1 MSKYL
6 ITPSLL
12 NSFAYY
18 IQDEWKSPAESRADF
33 LKTLSRKKFEPNEA
47 MQKGIDFEDDIEN
60 YCNNKFR
67 PTFKKQ
73 AIGAVFSWDEI
84 SKLGYDDCENP
95 SGFCC
100 ICDNDDCEGECDISR
115 ETHEEPLRVK
125 DDYSEC
131 VIACGKI
138 VKDGLWQ
145 QSVKKEIKVGNQEFL
160 LYGRTDVIKRDTIY
174 DIKFTGN
181 YELGKF
187 LDSSQHLI
195 YLYCSD
201 LPNFSYLISDGK
213 EFWREDYHNH
223 AGIENEIKS
232 KISDFLGYLENDK
245 EAKEM
250 FLTKWESKNNNNAR

>member
-1 MSKYL
+1 MQKML

-12 NSFAYY
+12 NSYAYY

-33 LKTLSRKKFEPNEA
+33 LKTLSRERFEPNEA
-47 MQKGIDFEDDIEN
+47 MQKGIDFEDDVKF
-60 YCNNKFR
+60 YCDFASFR
-67 PTFKKQ
+67 GMGKT
-73 AIGAVFSWDEI
+73 IDE
-84 SKLGYDDCENP
+84 SEL
-95 SGFCC
+95 
-100 ICDNDDCEGECDISR
+100 DIR
-115 ETHEEPLRVK
+115 DEHETHIIYEKEIVKHNEPEFAIDYVVK
-125 DDYSEC
+125 DIGD
-131 VIACGKI
+131 I
-138 VKDGLWQ
+138 VKGGLWQ

-160 LYGRTDVIKRDTIY
+160 LYGRTDVIKRDTVY
-174 DIKFTGN
+174 DIKFTSN

-195 YLYCSD
+195 YLFCSD

-250 FLTKWESKNNNNAR
+250 FLTKWESKNNNNA

>member
-1 MSKYL
+1 VSKYL
-6 ITPSLL
+6 ITTSLL

-47 MQKGIDFEDDIEN
+47 MQKGIDFE
-60 YCNNKFR
+60 
-67 PTFKKQ
+67 KKIQ
-73 AIGAVFSWDEI
+73 T
-84 SKLGYDDCENP
+84 Y
-95 SGFCC
+95 
-100 ICDNDDCEGECDISR
+100 CEGKYFDAISALVSIPHDYEEEEADEAIEQDI
-115 ETHEEPLRVK
+115 
-125 DDYSEC
+125 
-131 VIACGKI
+131 I
-138 VKDGLWQ
+138 VKSIGEIVKGGLWQ

-160 LYGRTDVIKRDTIY
+160 LYGRTDVIKRDTVY
-174 DIKFTGN
+174 DIKFTSD

-201 LPNFSYLISDGK
+201 LPNFSYLVSDGK

-232 KISDFLGYLENDK
+232 KISNFLGYLENDK

-250 FLTKWESKNNNNAR
+250 FLTKWESKNNNNA

>member
-1 MSKYL
+1 MTKYL
-6 ITPSLL
+6 LTPSLL
-12 NSFAYY
+12 NSYAYY
-18 IQDEWKSPAESRADF
+18 IQDEWKSPTDSRADF
-33 LKTLSRKKFEPNEA
+33 LKTLSREKFEPNEA

-73 AIGAVFSWDEI
+73 AIGAVFSWEEV
-84 SKLGYDDCENP
+84 SQLGYEELCDP
-95 SGFCC
+95 SGYCPC
-100 ICDNDDCEGECDISR
+100 GDDDCEGECDYE
-115 ETHEEPLRVK
+115 ETTYKETLQVK

-138 VKDGLWQ
+138 VKNGLWQ

-174 DIKFTGN
+174 DIKFTSN

-187 LDSSQHLI
+187 LDSIQHLI

-213 EFWREDYHNH
+213 DWWKEDYVNH
-223 AGIENEIKS
+223 EGVEGQIKS
-232 KISDFLGYLENDK
+232 KISDFLNYLETDK

-250 FLTKWESKNNNNAR
+250 FFNKWGSK

>member
-1 MSKYL
+1 MTKFL

-12 NSFAYY
+12 NSYSYY
-18 IQDEWKSPAESRADF
+18 IGDDYKSPADSRADF
-33 LKTLSRKKFEPNEA
+33 LKTLSREKFEPNEA
-47 MQKGIDFEDDIEN
+47 MQRGIFFENQVQKCCNFKGIPVFLMGEPSPYEKTVIGIADIV
-60 YCNNKFR
+60 R
-67 PTFKKQ
+67 
-73 AIGAVFSWDEI
+73 
-84 SKLGYDDCENP
+84 
-95 SGFCC
+95 
-100 ICDNDDCEGECDISR
+100 
-115 ETHEEPLRVK
+115 
-125 DDYSEC
+125 
-131 VIACGKI
+131 
-138 VKDGLWQ
+138 DGLWQ

-160 LYGRTDVIKRDTIY
+160 LYGRTDVIKRDTVY
-174 DIKFTGN
+174 DIKFTSN

-250 FLTKWESKNNNNAR
+250 FLTKWESKNNNNA